1 MAAAVAAATTLVEIG
16 PVAVAPVAVAL
27 VPPEPAVVVALVPE
41 QAAAAIA
48 DLVGFVR
55 SVEGLPH
62 DWDHASFL
70 GDSEAEL
77 QADSVG
83 AFVVA
88 EEQQLSAPLQRS
100 TVVVVVVVVPA
111 RVTIVQPEKCQP
123 LVLSAAV
130 LDRPMPL
137 SG

>member
-41 QAAAAIA
+41 QAAEAIA

-100 TVVVVVVVVPA
+100 TVVVVVVPA